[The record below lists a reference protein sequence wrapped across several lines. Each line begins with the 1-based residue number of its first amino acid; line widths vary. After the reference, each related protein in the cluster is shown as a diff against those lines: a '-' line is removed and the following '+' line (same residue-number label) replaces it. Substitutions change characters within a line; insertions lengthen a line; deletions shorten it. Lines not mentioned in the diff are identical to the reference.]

1 MRIIFMGTPD
11 FAVPALL
18 ALLQSGHEVIAVY
31 SQPPKPK
38 GRGYG
43 VSPSRVHQ
51 VALEHNIQVFHPKSL
66 KPESEQ
72 EIFKDLNPDIAVVA
86 AYGLILPQAILD
98 IPKLGC
104 LNIHGSILPRWRGAA
119 PIQRAIMEQDDESG
133 VCIMQME
140 AGLDTG
146 PVFEE
151 RRVSITSKTTSAM
164 LHDELASLGAQAL
177 LSVIEALDKDPRIQ
191 PKPQPEEG
199 VTYAHKLTHE
209 DAKINWELDAAKIDC
224 LVRGLNP
231 WPGSYVF
238 LNDLRLKIIE
248 AMPITMDHRSK
259 PGTVLDSQL
268 TIACGRG
275 AIRILKL
282 QKEGGKPL
290 SAKDFLNG
298 LTIHP
303 GAKLTSYG
311 PV

>member
-11 FAVPALL
+11 FAVPALQ
-18 ALLQSGHEVIAVY
+18 ALLQSNHEMIAVY

-51 VALEHNIQVFHPKSL
+51 VALDHNIPVFHPKSL
-66 KPESEQ
+66 KPDSEQ
-72 EIFKDLNPDIAVVA
+72 EIFKNLAPDIAVVA

-98 IPKLGC
+98 IPRLGC

-151 RRVSITSKTTSAM
+151 RRVPITSKTTSAM
-164 LHDELASLGAQAL
+164 LHDDLARVGAQAL
-177 LSVIEALDKDPRIQ
+177 MSVIEALDKDPHIQ

-209 DAKINWELDAAKIDC
+209 DAKINWDLDASKIDC
-224 LVRGLNP
+224 LIRGLNP
-231 WPGSYVF
+231 WPGSYTF
-238 LNDLRLKIIE
+238 LQDLRLKIIE
-248 AMPITMDHRSK
+248 AKPIAMDHHSP
-259 PGTVLDSQL
+259 PGTVLDTQL
-268 TIACGRG
+268 TIACAHG
-275 AIRILKL
+275 AIQILRV

-290 SAKDFLNG
+290 STKDFLNG

-303 GAKLTSYG
+303 GTKLTSYG
-311 PV
+311 SV